1 MSARL
6 KHFSAKWIRFAVK
19 KCGKS
24 KKRDDS
30 TQVETA
36 LVPFL
41 AILLALGAAS
51 ALGQEDA
58 EKSPFADPDMK
69 PAYTPQCHEVR
80 ALTRD
85 RETGET
91 RVDFSVTGPLA
102 LVHFDGTLAYL
113 GLCGTPPDPKVL
125 CVTYQTND
133 MKVGDVV
140 TVAGGY
146 SRPNPDFIVL
156 DPCLAQRAE
165 EPAQ

>member
-1 MSARL
+1 MLPRLAPSRARC
-6 KHFSAKWIRFAVK
+6 F
-19 KCGKS
+19 
-24 KKRDDS
+24 
-30 TQVETA
+30 
-36 LVPFL
+36 PP
-41 AILLALGAAS
+41 LLAAVLILCAAS
-51 ALGQEDA
+51 ALRPGGAGEEPLRRSGHD
-58 EKSPFADPDMK
+58 SPPTGA
-69 PAYTPQCHEVR
+69 QCHEVR
-80 ALTRD
+80 ALTKD

-91 RVDFSVTGPLA
+91 RIDFSVTGPLA

-156 DPCLAQRAE
+156 DPCLAQRPE
-165 EPAQ
+165 EPVR